1 MSKTLVEIMP
11 PTRVDT
17 TDPDFAGGKYQNQS
31 VVGAQDG
38 TPLLASEKNQ
48 TLAFFDGIMIEGNV
62 PYNNL
67 TDTPQDSQYVQ
78 AIVNIASS
86 KANDQIGINIAT
98 TAEAEAGTDDTKIM
112 TPLKTKQAIDEN
124 EYVLP
129 AATQTILGGAKMWVT
144 GGTTLNISTT

>member
-1 MSKTLVEIMP
+1 MAKILGEIMP
-11 PTRVDT
+11 PTRIDT
-17 TDPDFAGGKYQNQS
+17 TDPAFAGGKYQDQS

-62 PYNNL
+62 PYDNL
-67 TDTPQDSQYVQ
+67 TDTPQTSQYVQ
-78 AIVNIASS
+78 AVVNIATS
-86 KANDQIGINIAT
+86 KANNQIGMNIAT
-98 TAEAEAGTDDTKIM
+98 TAQAEAGTNDNKIM

-129 AATQTILGGAKMWVT
+129 AATQTVLGGAKMWVT
-144 GGTTLNISTT
+144 GGTTLNIETI

>member
-1 MSKTLVEIMP
+1 MAKNLGEIMP

-17 TDPDFAGGKYQNQS
+17 TDPAFAGGKYQDQS
-31 VVGAQDG
+31 VVGAEDG

-67 TDTPQDSQYVQ
+67 TDTPQTSQYVQ
-78 AIVNIASS
+78 AVVNIATS
-86 KANDQIGINIAT
+86 KANNQIGINIAT
-98 TAEAEAGTDDTKIM
+98 TAQAEAGTNDNKIM

-124 EYVLP
+124 EYILP
-129 AATQTILGGAKMWVT
+129 AATQTVLGGVKIWVT
-144 GGTTLNISTT
+144 GGTTLNIETI